1 MPETGTNLWSDAM
14 VIPKNA
20 KNPELAHEFI
30 NFVSSYEG
38 AMNNSSEVGYTS
50 PNKQVMEELSKSD
63 YEGINA
69 YIPRTGNKNDE
80 VFKYDGE
87 IKKVISSLF
96 SKVKVIASNAE

>member
-1 MPETGTNLWSDAM
+1 
-14 VIPKNA
+14 
-20 KNPELAHEFI
+20 
-30 NFVSSYEG
+30 
-38 AMNNSSEVGYTS
+38 
-50 PNKQVMEELSKSD
+50 MEELSGEGGD